1 MLINLLS
8 LVLLNYNEPIV
19 ANLLILLLSIPAPLA
34 SSLVSRILIAK
45 FFGIDRYKQIMREIR
60 EFDREYMKALREKDN
75 VKLEKMSK
83 RKPYIDKMR
92 ANTFKVSMINTV
104 ILFPPFLFFY
114 FWLLSVFDS
123 MNVAYFPL
131 LGTTFYIQTY
141 FWYIICSFMVS
152 LLINRLIGILYQ
164 Y

>member
-60 EFDREYMKALREKDN
+60 EFDRE
-75 VKLEKMSK
+75 
-83 RKPYIDKMR
+83 
-92 ANTFKVSMINTV
+92 
-104 ILFPPFLFFY
+104 
-114 FWLLSVFDS
+114 LS
-123 MNVAYFPL
+123 
-131 LGTTFYIQTY
+131 
-141 FWYIICSFMVS
+141 
-152 LLINRLIGILYQ
+152 LIHI
-164 Y
+164 